1 MSLPLT
7 PSQTIGPFLAIG
19 LPWPDGPFVV
29 PEGTPGAITISGL
42 VLDGAGEPVPDA
54 LIETWQAAPDGTF
67 AHPDDPRGPGA
78 AWRPGA
84 GASSGPGGA
93 DARPGGA
100 GAGAGG
106 ADAAG
111 FRGFGRCPTDA
122 GGRYRI
128 ITLRPGAL
136 PGPDGRT
143 EAPHLDVSVF
153 ARGLL
158 DRVVT
163 RIYFPDEV
171 AANAADPVLAAITA
185 DDRRATLIAGAE
197 PGAGPGTFR
206 FDIRLQSGRE
216 TVFFDV

>member
-42 VLDGAGEPVPDA
+42 VFDGAGEPVPDA
-54 LIETWQAAPDGTF
+54 LIETWQAAPDGSF

-78 AWRPGA
+78 
-84 GASSGPGGA
+84 
-93 DARPGGA
+93 
-100 GAGAGG
+100 
-106 ADAAG
+106 G
-111 FRGFGRCPTDA
+111 FRGFGRCPTD
-122 GGRYRI
+122 GDGRYRI

-136 PGPDGRT
+136 PRPDGRT

-163 RIYFPDEV
+163 RIYFPDET

-185 DDRRATLIAGAE
+185 GDRRATLIAVTE

-206 FDIRLQSGRE
+206 FDIRLQGGRE
-216 TVFFDV
+216 TVFLDV

>member
-29 PEGTPGAITISGL
+29 PEGTPGAITH
-42 VLDGAGEPVPDA
+42 
-54 LIETWQAAPDGTF
+54 Q
-67 AHPDDPRGPGA
+67 
-78 AWRPGA
+78 RPGA
-84 GASSGPGGA
+84 GRGGRAGPRCVDRDLA
-93 DARPGGA
+93 GGA
-100 GAGAGG
+100 GRELCPSRRSQGAWRGG
-106 ADAAG
+106 R
-111 FRGFGRCPTDA
+111 FRGFGRCPTDR

-136 PGPDGRT
+136 PGPEGRT

-163 RIYFPDEV
+163 RIYSRTRQRPTRPTRCWP
-171 AANAADPVLAAITA
+171 ASGMT
-185 DDRRATLIAGAE
+185 
-197 PGAGPGTFR
+197 AGPP
-206 FDIRLQSGRE
+206 
-216 TVFFDV
+216 